1 MNDGNNAEG
10 AVHWLLLGIGTT
22 RYTTPDH
29 QGLCEKEARERSLRC
44 VSVWHLGVTKGEKS
58 AHEVMSKIEYSPP
71 SRGVPDFG
79 ILEQAMLA
87 HVHYP

>member
-1 MNDGNNAEG
+1 M
-10 AVHWLLLGIGTT
+10 
-22 RYTTPDH
+22 
-29 QGLCEKEARERSLRC
+29 
-44 VSVWHLGVTKGEKS
+44 SVWHLGVTKGEES